1 MSSGGDDEPPSPSAY
16 LEAPSSQS
24 LIIDTQ
30 PFTSQSVQ
38 HGAKRHSDAE
48 DESSSDEREN
58 RFVGPASTWRFW
70 TKDERALISSLDQER
85 ANDLSVHLYNAHA
98 MKSQLRDAD
107 VASKAKPWQSKLHW
121 MKTGVDGSTPWHP
134 DQHWTAWPLPA
145 DEVPR
150 KSEAFGR
157 NAFLDD
163 EDGDTLTMHAPWRPG
178 ADLQDE
184 IQALI
189 LRRAKYR
196 FRSRSRG
203 NEEPDRA
210 SAVRSRSISMMGS
223 SPPVT
228 TKSRQSSEASS
239 AGSESSETEHET
251 PNVEEFSKPD
261 FMTDDEEASRL
272 LKQSVCHVGTKFDDI
287 LVGLHKSR
295 QHHTSSSAAQSDA
308 DTRSRPHKRKRQA
321 TIDEKPD
328 LEEHAQHHASH
339 HTLGTRDWSEV
350 LGMASLMGWNPAVI
364 DRAATRCAALFG
376 ESMLFRTMPETAAG
390 SATDR
395 LAEYTPAMVP
405 DFDMSDDADVAEERD
420 GQGDVVQ
427 QEGLNCP
434 EVSCQ
439 QHTRFY
445 EKLWMIRQHLK
456 HTHKYDQEALD
467 AYSRSHASG
476 DVKSSI
482 EKTHE
487 EERVQPETK
496 HTPTVAVETDGFM
509 ESVDVSLGRGED
521 AQDRKS
527 RGPKRK

>member
-1 MSSGGDDEPPSPSAY
+1 MSSDGDDESPSPSAF

-24 LIIDTQ
+24 LIVDTQ
-30 PFTSQSVQ
+30 PFTSQLVSHRVKE
-38 HGAKRHSDAE
+38 HFDTE

-58 RFVGPASTWRFW
+58 RFVGPASTWRSW

-98 MKSQLRDAD
+98 LKARLRDPD
-107 VASKAKPWQSKLHW
+107 VAAKSKAWQSKLHW
-121 MKTGVDGSTPWHP
+121 MKTGADGSGPWHP

-145 DEVPR
+145 NEVPR

-157 NAFLDD
+157 YPFLDN
-163 EDGDTLTMHAPWRPG
+163 EDGDTLKMPVPWRPG

-189 LRRAKYR
+189 LRGAKDR
-196 FRSRSRG
+196 FRPRSWG
-203 NEEPDRA
+203 TAEPDRE

-223 SPPVT
+223 SPPVAIM
-228 TKSRQSSEASS
+228 SRQSSEASNG
-239 AGSESSETEHET
+239 GSESSESEHEN
-251 PNVEEFSKPD
+251 PNVEAFSKPG

-272 LKQSVCHVGTKFDDI
+272 LKQSVCHTGMKFDDI

-295 QHHTSSSAAQSDA
+295 QHHASSFAAYSDA

-328 LEEHAQHHASH
+328 LQEHAQQQASH

-350 LGMASLMGWNPAVI
+350 LGIASLVGWNPAVI
-364 DRAATRCAALFG
+364 DRAAKRCAALFG

-395 LAEYTPAMVP
+395 LADYTPAMVP
-405 DFDMSDDADVAEERD
+405 DVDMSDDADVAEERD
-420 GQGDVVQ
+420 GERIAVQ

-434 EVSCQ
+434 EVSCA

-445 EKLWMIRQHLK
+445 DKLWMIRQHLK
-456 HTHKYDQEALD
+456 HTHKYNQEALD
-467 AYSRSHASG
+467 AYARSRAEG
-476 DVKSSI
+476 DIKSSI
-482 EKTHE
+482 EKTHGD
-487 EERVQPETK
+487 ERVQPDIN
-496 HTPTVAVETDGFM
+496 HTSTAAIQTDGFM

-527 RGPKRK
+527 RGFKRK